1 MQDYPY
7 ITMIRKHNDQLIL
20 EICDI
25 YINYRVIIKEDNLF
39 GETIIL
45 KQKYTKTEKQKIMS
59 IPDLFRFNYI
69 DLETNIKLIK
79 EISNCIH

>member
-39 GETIIL
+39 G
-45 KQKYTKTEKQKIMS
+45 
-59 IPDLFRFNYI
+59 
-69 DLETNIKLIK
+69 
-79 EISNCIH
+79 

>member
-25 YINYRVIIKEDNLF
+25 YYNFRVIIKEDNLF
-39 GETIIL
+39 EETIIL

-59 IPDLFRFNYI
+59 VHDLFRFNYI
-69 DLETNIKLIK
+69 DLETNIKLMK
-79 EISNCIH
+79 EISNCNH